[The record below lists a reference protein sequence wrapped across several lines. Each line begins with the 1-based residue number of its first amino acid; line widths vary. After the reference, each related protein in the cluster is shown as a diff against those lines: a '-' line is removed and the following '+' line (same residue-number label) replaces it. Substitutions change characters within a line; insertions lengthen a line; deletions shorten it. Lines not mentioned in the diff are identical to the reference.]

1 MSKLKKTSY
10 IIGWL
15 ICIIGAVFYWYEYLL
30 RIVPSVM
37 VNELM
42 GLFNI
47 SASGFGTLTALYYF
61 AYTPMQLTA
70 GVLLDRYGTRIMIGI
85 AIVSCVLG
93 SFLFGLTSNIFVA
106 GIARFLIGF
115 GSSFAFVGVL
125 ALGAEWLPK
134 KHFTILIGIATSLGM
149 LAGMTGDVVLTSLMH
164 TIGWKN
170 ILMLATI
177 IGAILIPII
186 FIFVHDTP
194 NAKHSTRLDLTFRET
209 FGGLKQI
216 IKNPQMWIC
225 GIIAST
231 MFLSLSAF
239 AELWGIEFLQTAYTL
254 EEKQASYASAAV
266 FLGWLVAGPFVGW
279 ISDRIKSRKKPL
291 LIGGIF
297 SAICIALVILRPFEI
312 SFTMLC
318 ILLFL
323 YGCFSSAEIV
333 CFAIAKEISSSQ
345 FTATALA
352 FNNFLIM
359 LGGLICQPLI
369 GFLLDLTWDGKI
381 LDGVRIYAASD
392 YQMVF
397 LLIPICLVVSIFLN
411 FKLKE
416 SLQKA

>member
-42 GLFNI
+42 GMFNI
-47 SASGFGTLTALYYF
+47 TASGFGMLTALYYY

-70 GVLLDRYGTRIMIGI
+70 GVLIDRFGTRIMIGI
-85 AIVSCVLG
+85 AIISCVLG
-93 SFLFGLTSNIFVA
+93 SFLFGLTSNIFIA
-106 GIARFLIGF
+106 GIARFMIGF

-125 ALGAEWLPK
+125 ALAAEWLPK
-134 KHFTILIGIATSLGM
+134 EHFAIFIGISTSLGM
-149 LAGMTGDVVLTSLMH
+149 LAGMTGDIVLTSLMH

-170 ILMLATI
+170 ILILATI
-177 IGAILIPII
+177 IGAILIPLI

-209 FGGLKQI
+209 FSGLKQI
-216 IKNPQMWIC
+216 IKNPQMWTC
-225 GIIAST
+225 GIIANT
-231 MFLSLSAF
+231 LFLSLSAF
-239 AELWGIEFLQTAYTL
+239 AELWGIKFLQTVYNI
-254 EEKQASYASAAV
+254 EKTQASYASAAV

-279 ISDRIKSRKKPL
+279 FSDRIKSRKKPL

-297 SAICIALVILRPFEI
+297 SAVCITLVILKPFEI

-318 ILLFL
+318 VLLFL

-333 CFAIAKEISSSQ
+333 TFAIAKEINGSQ

-359 LGGLICQPLI
+359 LGGMVFQPLI
-369 GFLLDLTWDGKI
+369 GVLLDLSWDGKVI
-381 LDGVRIYAASD
+381 DGVRIYSGSD

-397 LLIPICLVVSIFLN
+397 LLIPIALVVGILMN